1 MKISVKEA
9 SSLLGIREQ
18 ALRIAL
24 QQNRFP
30 FGTAIE
36 TKPGRFMYYINA
48 RSIQLAW
55 DQRAGA
61 TDCTTTKSLS
71 VWDSD

>member
-24 QQNRFP
+24 QQKGSESRRYGLHYNK
-30 FGTAIE
+30 TAFRLE
-36 TKPGRFMYYINA
+36 Q
-48 RSIQLAW
+48 QLK
-55 DQRAGA
+55 QSLGA
-61 TDCTTTKSLS
+61 LCTTSTQSA
-71 VWDSD
+71 WRNI